1 MEYLDKRKESINRL
15 IEYFYDALGDEN
27 RELLKEDDIIELY
40 TNNNRKIWVDT
51 LSKGR
56 YFTGRYMDASDS
68 MRIIQ
73 SVADYTDKI
82 VDKMNPI
89 ISAELPHF

>member
-40 TNNNRKIWVDT
+40 TNNDRKI
-51 LSKGR
+51 
-56 YFTGRYMDASDS
+56 
-68 MRIIQ
+68 
-73 SVADYTDKI
+73 
-82 VDKMNPI
+82 
-89 ISAELPHF
+89 